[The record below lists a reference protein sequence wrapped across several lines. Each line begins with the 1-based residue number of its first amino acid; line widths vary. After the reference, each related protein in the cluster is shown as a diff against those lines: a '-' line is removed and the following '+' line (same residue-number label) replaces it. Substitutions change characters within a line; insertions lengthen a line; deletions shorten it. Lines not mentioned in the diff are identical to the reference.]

1 MLSVPS
7 AVKVTRK
14 PSPPLA
20 PPPALP
26 NDVTLVAS
34 QRPTR
39 QRSIAPQSGQK
50 APIRPCEAPLASTS
64 HTSHFALPLAHNC
77 AVVVVISPEAIGSL
91 TSAGTPLASTR
102 LKTNVLGGDASLR
115 RNVTVIFVPLRPVQG
130 LIDATAA
137 SLFSHSRCDAPLA
150 GPGVGPVPPLA
161 PLAPALA
168 AQSGQKAPMKPCD
181 VPAAST
187 SQTSQRP
194 LPPVHTW
201 VGAAALR
208 PETGACT
215 CAGTPPATLR
225 LKISVAGGEASLR
238 CMVSVIV
245 VPVGPVHGLMFATE
259 ESLFSHSRCAAATVG
274 IARMPMPIATATSKP
289 FLSFLETFSSRQEIV
304 DRDSANNGRF
314 FKKRK
319 RRRCV
324 IVAAMAAAPAKSL
337 DRLATEAA
345 ADRNR
350 PCHSRTVE

>member
-50 APIRPCEAPLASTS
+50 APIIPCEAPLASTS
-64 HTSHFALPLAHNC
+64 HTSHFALPLAQSC
-77 AVVVVISPEAIGSL
+77 AVVVVVSPEAIGSL

-102 LKTNVLGGDASLR
+102 LKTNVLGGDAGLR

-150 GPGVGPVPPLA
+150 GPGVGPVPRA
-161 PLAPALA
+161 RA

-181 VPAAST
+181 VP
-187 SQTSQRP
+187 
-194 LPPVHTW
+194 
-201 VGAAALR
+201 
-208 PETGACT
+208 
-215 CAGTPPATLR
+215 
-225 LKISVAGGEASLR
+225 
-238 CMVSVIV
+238 
-245 VPVGPVHGLMFATE
+245 
-259 ESLFSHSRCAAATVG
+259 
-274 IARMPMPIATATSKP
+274 
-289 FLSFLETFSSRQEIV
+289 
-304 DRDSANNGRF
+304 
-314 FKKRK
+314 
-319 RRRCV
+319 
-324 IVAAMAAAPAKSL
+324 
-337 DRLATEAA
+337 
-345 ADRNR
+345 
-350 PCHSRTVE
+350 